1 MISPRA
7 VTLLFVIL
15 AGGAGAVALGARGQT
30 ARPGDMT
37 QSRVW
42 VENRSRSEAIP
53 VVVENVATPVTVHL
67 DSTSS
72 VQTFSGRQIWE
83 YRSIPLGAGADPTRG
98 LSGAGGEGWE
108 AVGVLQSGATG
119 ATVLLK
125 RPR

>member
-1 MISPRA
+1 MTSIMKSTLCA
-7 VTLLFVIL
+7 VLVLV
-15 AGGAGAVALGARGQT
+15 GAAAALVAQT

-37 QSRVW
+37 QSHVW
-42 VENRSRSEAIP
+42 VDNRSRSEAVP

-72 VQTFSGRQIWE
+72 VQTFSGRQMWE
-83 YRSIPLGAGADPTRG
+83 YRSIPLAAGADPARG
-98 LSGAGGEGWE
+98 LSGPGGEGWE
-108 AVGVLQSGATG
+108 AVGVLQSGAAG